1 MIKKNALHKVGIEET
16 YLNII
21 KATYDKPITN
31 IICNGENL
39 KAFPL
44 ISGARKGCPFLPFL
58 FSKVLEVPAI
68 AVREEKG
75 IQTGKEVKPS
85 MFAGDIIVYIEKD
98 ATRKLLESISEF
110 DKVAAYTVNTQKS
123 IAFPSTD
130 NEKSEREIKETIPF
144 IIASKIIPW
153 NKSA

>member
-1 MIKKNALHKVGIEET
+1 MIKNAFHKVGIEET

-31 IICNGENL
+31 IILSGVNL
-39 KAFPL
+39 KACPL
-44 ISGARKGCPFLPFL
+44 ISGTRQGCPFLPCL
-58 FSKVLEVPAI
+58 FSIVLEVLAL

-75 IQTGKEVKPS
+75 IQTWKELKLS
-85 MFAGDIIVYIEKD
+85 MFADDIIVYIEKD
-98 ATRKLLESISEF
+98 GTRKLLESISES
-110 DKVAAYTVNTQKS
+110 DKVAAYTVNIQKS

-144 IIASKIIPW
+144 IIASKIVPW